1 MDTLTLNK
9 MRELLEG
16 AKAKIGQIEMK
27 ATPSN
32 VNAAADAVN
41 FVQIVINTIA
51 VELSEHTNREK
62 EDQTDG
68 TKPDVQ

>member
-16 AKAKIGQIEMK
+16 TKTKIGQIEIR

-32 VNAAADAVN
+32 LDAAAGAVN
-41 FVQIVINTIA
+41 FVQIVINTISM
-51 VELSEHTNREK
+51 ELSERANTEK
-62 EDQTDG
+62 EGHIDG
-68 TKPDVQ
+68 TNSDAE